1 MSKQAQAKRTWL
13 DEVKEDAAKAT
24 LRRLED
30 DGLGEFSPDHEEK
43 ENAINAAEARA
54 AKAQDAEVVKKK

>member
-1 MSKQAQAKRTWL
+1 MSKQAEAKRTWL

-30 DGLGEFSPDHEEK
+30 DGLGEFSPDHVEK
-43 ENAINAAEARA
+43 EKEINAAEARA